1 MVTFFQMIQKIVIP
15 INLPFF
21 YNVFF
26 FQKVKTLFVRP
37 LEIIMYVPSNYVI
50 NIHEPWEEE
59 KTLYR
64 HMYIP
69 YIYLYVY
76 NIECS
81 KFIWLEH
88 ILVMFDVIFHVCVC
102 VLVVSCE
109 QLVFGVH
116 PHGTYWNSYM
126 MQIMMMWCHI
136 RGYNVLFSL

>member
-59 KTLYR
+59 KTL
-64 HMYIP
+64 
-69 YIYLYVY
+69 
-76 NIECS
+76 
-81 KFIWLEH
+81 
-88 ILVMFDVIFHVCVC
+88 
-102 VLVVSCE
+102 
-109 QLVFGVH
+109 
-116 PHGTYWNSYM
+116 
-126 MQIMMMWCHI
+126 
-136 RGYNVLFSL
+136 